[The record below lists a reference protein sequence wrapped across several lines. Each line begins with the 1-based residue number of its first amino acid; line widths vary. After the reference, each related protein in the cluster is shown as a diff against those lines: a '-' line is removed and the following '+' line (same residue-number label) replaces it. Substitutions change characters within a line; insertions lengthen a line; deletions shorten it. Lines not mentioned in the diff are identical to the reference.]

1 MFDDLPDH
9 IRRRVGKPTHAD
21 EKIENIIG
29 FILVALFVITL
40 LIVL

>member
-9 IRRRVGKPTHAD
+9 IRRRIGKPTHAD
-21 EKIENIIG
+21 EKTDNIIA
-29 FILVALFVITL
+29 FIVLILFIITV